1 MFQKSQLFS
10 SNNLN
15 KTLEASC
22 ESALVL
28 VPRVLLRQEVTVVKY
43 NGSGGLKEVTVVQ
56 YNGSG
61 GLKNTDYG
69 ASLSE

>member
-22 ESALVL
+22 ESAL

-61 GLKNTDYG
+61 GLKNTENR
-69 ASLSE
+69 ASSSE